1 MNIILHEP
9 RIPYNT
15 GNIGRTCV
23 DSGSS
28 LHLIEP
34 FGFILSDKNIK
45 RAGMDYWD
53 RLDVTRYMNYE
64 DFKKKHP
71 DATIWYATTKAHQS
85 YDEVAFGADDY
96 IMFGREDA
104 GIPEEILV
112 DNEEHCIRI
121 PMLPNER
128 SLNLCNSVAIVLYEA
143 LRQNGFPGLE
153 SKGKLHELEWK
164 EEAEN
169 TLVNGINLIDNSKII
184 LASGSPRRTEL
195 LNSIGIDHEVIS
207 SEADENSD
215 ERNPEKLVRLLSERK
230 AEEVF
235 NRIKNT
241 TDGNITV
248 IGADTLVS
256 KDDVIFGKPES
267 DEDAKRILN
276 CLSGAEH
283 QVFSGVSIFTRIDGK
298 EYIKVFS
305 EKTCVNVRQISEKD
319 IDDYIRSGEGADK
332 AGAYGIQ
339 TSFMKHI
346 SSINGDYF
354 NIVGLP
360 VSRLYTELS
369 NYCSQANCA
378 LRCAVMPQ

>member
-9 RIPYNT
+9 RIPFNT

-34 FGFILSDKNIK
+34 FGFILSDKNLK

-64 DFKKKHP
+64 DFCEKHP
-71 DATIWYATTKAHQS
+71 DATIWYATTKAHKS
-85 YDEVAFGADDY
+85 YSEVKFGVNDF

-104 GIPEEILV
+104 GIPEKILV

-153 SKGKLHELEWK
+153 AKGKLHELEWK
-164 EEAEN
+164 EEAAQ
-169 TLVNGINLIDNSKII
+169 KII

-195 LNSIGIDHEVIS
+195 LNSIGLEHIVVAS
-207 SEADENSD
+207 QADEASEETD
-215 ERNPEKLVRLLSERK
+215 PQKLVQILSERK

-235 NRIKNT
+235 ERVGKSEE
-241 TDGNITV
+241 GNYTV
-248 IGADTLVS
+248 IGADTVVA
-256 KDDVIFGKPES
+256 KDGVVFGKPKDS
-267 DEDAKRILN
+267 EDAKRILST
-276 CLSGAEH
+276 LSNGEH
-283 QVFSGVSIFTRIDGK
+283 QVFTGVSICSRIDGK
-298 EYIKVFS
+298 KYRNTFY
-305 EKTCVNVRQISEKD
+305 EKTVVHVRELSESEMN
-319 IDDYIRSGEGADK
+319 DYIASGEGMDK

-339 TSFMKHI
+339 TSFMKFI
-346 SSINGDYF
+346 SSIEGDYF

-360 VSRLYTELS
+360 VSRLYSELN
-369 NYCSQANCA
+369 NYTQSDIG
-378 LRCAVMPQ
+378 